1 MLPVNSITSL
11 DQGKLFCA
19 PKNEDEFYARFM
31 TAADKAAPASQKET
45 RNWNFLKFARG
56 GLSARIAG

>member
-19 PKNEDEFYARFM
+19 PKTEADFYARFM
-31 TAADKAAPASQKET
+31 TAADKAAPVSPKGF
-45 RNWNFLKFARG
+45 RSWNFLKLA
-56 GLSARIAG
+56 